1 MSPDAVDVEA
11 MVVALFTLMAKVD
24 RARHERRAASDLS
37 LLQVIAAGGA
47 MRPGEIAARQH
58 VHQSLVTRQIRDLE
72 DAGHVSVADDPNDG
86 RSYLVALT
94 PAGFDE
100 LDRLTKVGLQ
110 RFALF
115 VSDWDP
121 EQVRTLA
128 ELLEKLQSSMTTAS
142 ASEQPSPSE
151 RRRARRTA
159 QAFRRNENQ

>member
-1 MSPDAVDVEA
+1 MPPDAVDVEA

-58 VHQSLVTRQIRDLE
+58 VHQSLVTRQIRELE

-100 LDRLTKVGLQ
+100 LNRLTKVGLQ
-110 RFALF
+110 RLAMF
-115 VSDWDP
+115 VSDWEP
-121 EQVRTLA
+121 EQVRTLSG
-128 ELLEKLQSSMTTAS
+128 LLEKLQSSMSTTAER
-142 ASEQPSPSE
+142 EQSSTSD
-151 RRRARRTA
+151 RRRARRA
-159 QAFRRNENQ
+159 AHAFRRKENQ

>member
-1 MSPDAVDVEA
+1 
-11 MVVALFTLMAKVD
+11 
-24 RARHERRAASDLS
+24 
-37 LLQVIAAGGA
+37 

-58 VHQSLVTRQIRDLE
+58 VHQSLVTRQIRNLE

-100 LDRLTKVGLQ
+100 LDRLTKIGLQ

-128 ELLEKLQSSMTTAS
+128 ELLEKLQSSMTAAS

-159 QAFRRNENQ
+159 QAVRRNED

>member
-58 VHQSLVTRQIRDLE
+58 VHQSLVTRQIRNLE

-100 LDRLTKVGLQ
+100 LDRLTKIGLQ

-128 ELLEKLQSSMTTAS
+128 ELLEKLQSSMTTTS
-142 ASEQPSPSE
+142 AREQPSPSE

-159 QAFRRNENQ
+159 QAVRRNED

>member
-58 VHQSLVTRQIRDLE
+58 VHQSLVTRQIRNLE

-100 LDRLTKVGLQ
+100 LDRLTKIGLQ

-128 ELLEKLQSSMTTAS
+128 ELLEKLQSSMTAAS

-159 QAFRRNENQ
+159 QAVRRNED

>member
-121 EQVRTLA
+121 EQVRTLTD
-128 ELLEKLQSSMTTAS
+128 LLEKLQSSMTAAS
-142 ASEQPSPSE
+142 AREQPSPSE

-159 QAFRRNENQ
+159 QAVRRNED

>member
-47 MRPGEIAARQH
+47 MRPGVIAARQH
-58 VHQSLVTRQIRDLE
+58 VHQSLVTRQIRNLE
-72 DAGHVSVADDPNDG
+72 AAGHFSVADDPNDG

-100 LDRLTKVGLQ
+100 LDRLTKIGLQ

-128 ELLEKLQSSMTTAS
+128 ELLEKLQSSMTAAS

-159 QAFRRNENQ
+159 QAVRRNED